1 MWSFMKK
8 LLLLHALMLVTL
20 TQAQAMFATLT
31 QAQAMKRKRTN
42 IGNGSCASVA
52 SQQAACLNPQAI
64 TKKEGLMPEV
74 ESAFSAMDLR
84 EPAAVEM
91 LSPHAQLHKAVNTGD
106 MSALEALL
114 KLPDLDLNSPDETG
128 LTPLHRAAIKK
139 TLPIIE
145 LLCNDLRTQVNACTG
160 KKNTAL
166 HIAANYGHTEAIILL
181 LAAGALPRIKNIGK
195 QSPAD
200 LTKSAEIKCLL
211 LENIFERRLF
221 TLIGDME
228 DQSTIIKIKKWGTP
242 LQVLAIVENNSAALF
257 SGAEAEKEDSDVCL
271 VYGASQ
277 INHVFA
283 GGTLLHLAAMLGRHE
298 IIITLLTAGAD
309 RTIQNQEGF
318 TAADVAL
325 NEETTALIEFF
336 SLAPV
341 ASATTTVNPRKSYCV
356 IS

>member
-8 LLLLHALMLVTL
+8 LLLLHALM
-20 TQAQAMFATLT
+20 FATLT
-31 QAQAMKRKRTN
+31 QAQAMKRKKTKV
-42 IGNGSCASVA
+42 GSGSYASVA
-52 SQQAACLNPQAI
+52 SQPAASLNPQAI
-64 TKKEGLMPEV
+64 TNKEDLIQKV
-74 ESAFSAMDLR
+74 QAALSAMDLR
-84 EPAAVEM
+84 EPAAAEV
-91 LSPHAQLHKAVNTGD
+91 LSPHAQLHKAVSIAD
-106 MSALEALL
+106 ISAVDALL
-114 KLPDLDLNSPDETG
+114 KLPSLDLNFTDERG
-128 LTPLHRAAIKK
+128 LTALHRAVIIKS
-139 TLPIIE
+139 LPIIE
-145 LLCNDLRTQVNACTG
+145 LLCNDFRTQVNACTS

-166 HIAANYGHTEAIILL
+166 HIAAKHGHIEAIMVLL
-181 LAAGALPRIKNIGK
+181 GAGALPRIKNIDK
-195 QSPAD
+195 KTAAD
-200 LTKSAEIKCLL
+200 LTESAEINGLL
-211 LENIFERRLF
+211 LENVFERRLF
-221 TLIGDME
+221 ALIADME

-242 LQVLAIVENNSAALF
+242 QQVLAIVENNSATLF
-257 SGAEAEKEDSDVCL
+257 SGAEAETEDSDVCL

-341 ASATTTVNPRKSYCV
+341 ASATTTVTPPKSYCV